1 MKKHMIAFMLCLA
14 MVVASISGS
23 SVLAAETNGE
33 AGITEG
39 SVAETADDEADD
51 DETTVAEIT
60 ADDDEAA
67 IDETAVVE
75 ITDAAAADDEAAAAE
90 TTDDEAADGEATAAE
105 TAADENVVQ
114 AIWTRGNSTITFY
127 YGPTVEEGDYFGE
140 ETVTNVW
147 VGDDVVTSH
156 GWLFDNSI
164 KDVIMT
170 AVFDASFQA
179 VSLSSLRGWFNKCFN
194 LQYLDFRGLD
204 TSGVTDMSYMFNG
217 CCWMCSLDLSGFDTS
232 NVTDMNNMFRDC
244 DELMSLDIS
253 SFDTSKVTNMNNM
266 FGSCSELTSLDVSGF
281 DTSNV
286 TDMAGMFSGCESLTE
301 LDLTGFNT
309 SAVTDMQFMFGG
321 CHELEFPDIS
331 GFDTSNVTNMYSMF
345 SGCESLTK
353 LDLSSFDTSN
363 VTNMTYMF
371 RGCENLAELD
381 LSSFDTSNVTDYY
394 EMFGSCKNLTTIY
407 CADSYTKWN
416 WADSTDIFT
425 ECRSLVGKDR
435 RFVIDHNN
443 NNKASMAR
451 SAYLGGYFTPKH
463 STFVLRKTT
472 RGDIFNLADNV
483 KVTWKEV
490 PGAEYYKVYR
500 EGVTDPSESMSEPVI
515 VTTRLVGWDK
525 QPGLTNG
532 HTYRYRIVAS
542 LTGKGD
548 ASGDSPRSYSKLMYR
563 LKTVAIRS
571 VKNTAP
577 GKVTVKYDKSPSGD
591 SYVLLRSERQ
601 DMVGA
606 KTKVIHG
613 ADNTSF
619 VIGGLKKGKT
629 YYISI
634 RTRKKVNG
642 IYYYTT
648 FGVPKKVVV
657 TQ

>member
-23 SVLAAETNGE
+23 SVLAAETNGVT
-33 AGITEG
+33 GITEG
-39 SVAETADDEADD
+39 SVAETADDEA
-51 DETTVAEIT
+51 T
-60 ADDDEAA
+60 AVEPADDDDEATD
-67 IDETAVVE
+67 DETAVVE
-75 ITDAAAADDEAAAAE
+75 TPDDAAD
-90 TTDDEAADGEATAAE
+90 
-105 TAADENVVQ
+105 DENVVQ

-127 YGPTVEEGDYFGE
+127 YGPIVEAGDYFGE

-179 VSLSSLRGWFNKCFN
+179 VSLSSLRGWFNECFN

-286 TDMAGMFSGCESLTE
+286 TDMAGMFSGCESLT
-301 LDLTGFNT
+301 
-309 SAVTDMQFMFGG
+309 
-321 CHELEFPDIS
+321 
-331 GFDTSNVTNMYSMF
+331 
-345 SGCESLTK
+345 K

-363 VTNMTYMF
+363 VTNMAYMF

-500 EGVTDPSESMSEPVI
+500 EGVTNPGETLKDPVI

-634 RTRKKVNG
+634 RARKKVNG
-642 IYYYTT
+642 INYYTT
-648 FGVPKKVVV
+648 FGVPRKVVV